1 MCDNMDECNRWL
13 YSLQLE
19 MRRMNNDKIMKS
31 KGIKIKEKKSKLII
45 DYDEIMN
52 GPDYFSYHT

>member
-1 MCDNMDECNRWL
+1 MDECNRWL